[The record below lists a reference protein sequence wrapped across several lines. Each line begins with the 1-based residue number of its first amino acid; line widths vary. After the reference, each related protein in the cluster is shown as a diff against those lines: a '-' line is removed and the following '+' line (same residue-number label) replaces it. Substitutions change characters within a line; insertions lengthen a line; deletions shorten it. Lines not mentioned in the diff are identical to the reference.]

1 MFCGKN
7 LINQINHLHKRSP
20 RIVYNDYESSFQEL
34 LELVNS
40 VSNHH
45 RNNRLLSIKLFKI
58 KNGLSNHV
66 WIIWFEKHRIQS
78 SLRRR
83 DFSLGAVYTS
93 NNGLRRLKYFAPKNW
108 NMIPADIRN
117 INNLSDLTLKIHSWV
132 PDGCPCTLYR
142 VYIC

>member
-1 MFCGKN
+1 MKAFIESKSGYCNSIYMFCGKN

-66 WIIWFEKHRIQS
+66 
-78 SLRRR
+78 
-83 DFSLGAVYTS
+83 
-93 NNGLRRLKYFAPKNW
+93 
-108 NMIPADIRN
+108 
-117 INNLSDLTLKIHSWV
+117 
-132 PDGCPCTLYR
+132 
-142 VYIC
+142 